1 VQRGELDEG
10 WVFERCCSAALSSRS
25 RHGRNLRSR
34 PSRRARGFGWNEN
47 VNQLHLDQGDINQR
61 DGEVSLASTEGHR
74 PALDGFSFCG
84 RRDYSLSPLK
94 LAPLRRGFLLGEV
107 NLQATF
113 VDYPGVGFL
122 LGGSGPM
129 HMYDEKIG
137 AIGFALGYLGLGI
150 EAVIVLRR
158 NADRLPLSG
167 QMAAAV
173 PYVGLFGML
182 ALFAL
187 I

>member
-1 VQRGELDEG
+1 
-10 WVFERCCSAALSSRS
+10 
-25 RHGRNLRSR
+25 
-34 PSRRARGFGWNEN
+34 
-47 VNQLHLDQGDINQR
+47 
-61 DGEVSLASTEGHR
+61 
-74 PALDGFSFCG
+74 
-84 RRDYSLSPLK
+84 
-94 LAPLRRGFLLGEV
+94 
-107 NLQATF
+107 
-113 VDYPGVGFL
+113 
-122 LGGSGPM
+122 
-129 HMYDEKIG
+129 MYDEKIG

-158 NADRLPLSG
+158 NAGRLPLSG